1 MTVIHPKNLSRLI
14 APSAMVLSL
23 LLPVEGQAGFQ
34 WITPLEQTPIA
45 TQPAPDE
52 KTPIASKKELPPA
65 VQLPALEP
73 VLTAPSDALPSVV
86 GDKPAMTETTP
97 VILTPAIVDHDA
109 AAASPGQPT
118 MDVVSPGAAP
128 APVSV
133 LETTATPVAAEASV
147 PVSAPEPVLEEKPQ
161 PVPEPAPLAL
171 PEPEPAPVMEPKAEV
186 TDPATVTPLEVVK
199 PASAMEPVPSAPVMA
214 VPVVSESQEAS
225 VTVLQAQ
232 KPVDA
237 RDDGALIKG
246 FGKDLPLVLVLKQI
260 LPKDH
265 VFAFESGVDPAIKAN
280 WRGGKGWRVVL
291 SETLQPLGLTAHED
305 GSLVSIVRAESAPVA
320 MTRDDTP
327 VMAAPSSTA
336 PVVDSTP
343 LQQPEPVMPAAVVE
357 PIKESVVSPNIDPVT
372 LTAPEPVVVAPEAVP
387 TVGKVVMPPATL
399 EPPLLPG
406 LSDVWQAEAGEQLR
420 GVIKRWCARAKVE
433 LVWSSE
439 YDYPIQAGVS
449 LTGSFEEAVRNLL
462 SGFVDA
468 KPQPFARLHDNPAA
482 GQRTLVVQSRGN
494 TNGE

>member
-1 MTVIHPKNLSRLI
+1 
-14 APSAMVLSL
+14 
-23 LLPVEGQAGFQ
+23 
-34 WITPLEQTPIA
+34 
-45 TQPAPDE
+45 
-52 KTPIASKKELPPA
+52 
-65 VQLPALEP
+65 
-73 VLTAPSDALPSVV
+73 
-86 GDKPAMTETTP
+86 
-97 VILTPAIVDHDA
+97 
-109 AAASPGQPT
+109 
-118 MDVVSPGAAP
+118 
-128 APVSV
+128 
-133 LETTATPVAAEASV
+133 
-147 PVSAPEPVLEEKPQ
+147 
-161 PVPEPAPLAL
+161 
-171 PEPEPAPVMEPKAEV
+171 
-186 TDPATVTPLEVVK
+186 
-199 PASAMEPVPSAPVMA
+199 
-214 VPVVSESQEAS
+214 
-225 VTVLQAQ
+225 
-232 KPVDA
+232 
-237 RDDGALIKG
+237 
-246 FGKDLPLVLVLKQI
+246 
-260 LPKDH
+260 
-265 VFAFESGVDPAIKAN
+265 
-280 WRGGKGWRVVL
+280 
-291 SETLQPLGLTAHED
+291 
-305 GSLVSIVRAESAPVA
+305 VSIVRAESAPVA

-327 VMAAPSSTA
+327 VMAAPSITA